1 MNGKDPLLG
10 QELADFRLLSVLGR
24 GGMGVV
30 YEAEDL
36 ALRRKVALKVLAPR
50 WLEDERARWR

>member
-50 WLEDERARWR
+50 WLEDERAR